1 MRKTHGYV
9 YEENGKWYARIT
21 FTDESGKRR
30 NVKRTAES
38 KAEANKKLKS
48 LVRQYDDEGEKG
60 IEACSMTFNDL
71 ADYYEA
77 NYLKPARYIDDRKVE
92 GLRDL
97 SHLKACVRIF
107 RNSFG
112 RKSIR
117 SITHGDLARFRT
129 LRLNTQTQRKAQRS
143 ITTVNRELSALR
155 RILNIALRQGWLAK
169 NPFNSGDSLIDVSA
183 ERRREKILTLEE
195 ESKLLSACEHPK
207 RRHLIPL
214 IIALLDTGA
223 RKGEMLKLVWS
234 DVDFERRLIT
244 FRALNTKTL
253 QTRRVAMTERLFREF
268 MRMWEESKRDEYAR
282 IFKIVNDVRKTFGA
296 ACEEAG
302 IEVGGLKG
310 ISLHSLRHSAAV
322 RLVKGRLPIEIVG
335 RILGHTSPQTTYRYI
350 TANDETLYQAASILE
365 STHTRMGLMTDTD

>member
-1 MRKTHGYV
+1 MRKTSGYV
-9 YEENGKWYARIT
+9 YEEGGKWYARMT
-21 FTDESGKRR
+21 FTDESGRRR
-30 NVKRTAES
+30 NVKRAAES
-38 KAEANKKLKS
+38 KADANKKLKS
-48 LVRQYDDEGEKG
+48 LVRQFDDEGEKG

-92 GLRDL
+92 GLRDV
-97 SHLKACVRIF
+97 SHLKACVRMF
-107 RNSFG
+107 RQSFG
-112 RKSIR
+112 RKPIR

-155 RILNIALRQGWLAK
+155 RILNIAVRQGWLAR

-183 ERRREKILTLEE
+183 ERRRERILTLEE
-195 ESKLLSACEHPK
+195 EAKLLAACEHPK

-223 RKGEMLKLVWS
+223 RKGEMLKLVWR
-234 DVDFERRLIT
+234 DVDFEHRLIT

-253 QTRRVAMTERLFREF
+253 QTRKVAMTERLHREF
-268 MRMWEESKRDEYAR
+268 TRMWEQSSKDADAR
-282 IFKIVNDVRKTFGA
+282 IYKIVNDVRKTFGA

-302 IEVGGLKG
+302 IEVGGLNG

-322 RLVKGRLPIEIVG
+322 RLVKGRLPIEMVG
-335 RILGHTSPQTTYRYI
+335 RILGHTSPATTYRYI
-350 TANDETLYQAASILE
+350 STDNKTLFQAAAILE
-365 STHTRMGLMTDTD
+365 SIHPGDSERSEM

>member
-1 MRKTHGYV
+1 MKKTNGYV
-9 YEENGKWYARIT
+9 YEENGKWYARMT

-38 KAEANKKLKS
+38 RADAKHKLKS
-48 LVRQYDDEGEKG
+48 LVRQFDDEGERG
-60 IEACSMTFNDL
+60 IEACSMTFDDL

-92 GLRDL
+92 GLRDV

-107 RNSFG
+107 RQSFG
-112 RKSIR
+112 RKPIR
-117 SITHGDLARFRT
+117 SVTHGDLARFRVA
-129 LRLNTQTQRKAQRS
+129 RLNTPTQTKAQRT

-155 RILNIALRQGWLAK
+155 RILNIAVRQGWLAK

-183 ERRREKILTLEE
+183 ERRRERILTLEE
-195 ESKLLSACEHPK
+195 ESKLLAACEHAK

-214 IIALLDTGA
+214 IIALLDTSA

-253 QTRRVAMTERLFREF
+253 QTRKVAMTERLYQQFK
-268 MRMWEESKRDEYAR
+268 RMWKQSKKDEDAR
-282 IFKIVNDVRKTFGA
+282 IFKIVNDVRKAFGA
-296 ACEEAG
+296 ACEEVG

-322 RLVKGRLPIEIVG
+322 RLVKGRLPIEMVG

-350 TANDETLYQAASILE
+350 TANDETLFQAASILE
-365 STHTRMGLMTDTD
+365 SLQRESAPMP